1 MAMVLLV
8 KSRQFRKLVIILL
21 LAIVGFFLIVQRS
34 SSFREP
40 KNYEEA
46 VSYFEEISIKEV
58 KSKLENNDSFILYI
72 GRETC
77 PYCQRFVPK
86 LAQAVYETKIKVYY
100 VDSDS
105 DEREEITKFAQLKG
119 IKTVPSLGFYR
130 SYKLDSLLK
139 KGSKSSVEEI
149 KSFLKDTKK

>member
-8 KSRQFRKLVIILL
+8 RSRQFQKIAIILL
-21 LAIVGFFLIVQRS
+21 LAVVSFFLITQRS
-34 SSFREP
+34 SSFRQP

-46 VSYFEEISIKEV
+46 VSYFEKISIKEV
-58 KSKLENNDSFILYI
+58 KSKLENNDRFILYI

-86 LAQAVYETKIKVYY
+86 LAQAVYDTKIKVYY

-105 DEREEITKFAQLKG
+105 DEKEEITKFAHLKG

-130 SYKLDSLLK
+130 SHKLDSLLK

-149 KSFLKDTKK
+149 KSFLKDVKK